1 MGGEILNSCKRPC
14 PELRDYGNEPLI
26 ADMDGFA
33 KINPYFRTALW
44 TGEHLQITLMSIPP
58 GGDIGTEMH
67 PNLDQFLRIE
77 SGYAKVM
84 MGQDEYN
91 LNYSQKADSR
101 YGIIVPAGTWHNIIN
116 IGRMPLKLYSVY
128 APPQHPYGTIHKTK
142 EDAE

>member
-1 MGGEILNSCKRPC
+1 MNRCKRPR

-26 ADMDGFA
+26 VDMDGFTNA
-33 KINPYFRTALW
+33 NPYFRTALW
-44 TGEHLQITLMSIPP
+44 TGEHLQVTLMSIPR
-58 GGDIGTEMH
+58 GGDIGIEMH

-77 SGYAKVM
+77 SGFAEVM
-84 MGQDEYN
+84 MGQDKYN
-91 LNYSQKADSR
+91 LNYTQKVDSR
-101 YGIIVPAGTWHNIIN
+101 YGIIVPAGAWHNIIN